1 MVRVQ
6 VIGRMIREGCMFS
19 EFNDVVRRKV
29 EISESGLASDKVMP
43 LADAVRKFVR
53 PGMSLHLGHS
63 YARPCA
69 AYQELARQF
78 WGKDPGFTISTLGF
92 TGDMNSIFCAGI
104 LKKAIATF
112 YGDSYPMPGPNPVY
126 QAAYR
131 DGTVEMEHWTIL
143 SFSMRLLAGSLG
155 VEWIPAN
162 SLIGTTIADE
172 NTEDFFTM
180 ETPDG
185 ETMGFVRAL
194 RPDLTFIHG
203 WAADPAGN
211 VVCAPPY
218 AETASSARGAK
229 EGAIVTVERI
239 VDHDF
244 IKRYSHFVKVPS
256 YLVKAV
262 CLTPFGSH
270 PAGMSNYGLE
280 SEVTGYEVDRDFII
294 NLRSQC
300 KDPEK
305 LQAWMDEWVLGCE
318 DHDAYVR
325 KLGHEHIWYLKGK
338 SALNSWVDELAD
350 AVPTMNA
357 GPDYN
362 PVEMMISVGAR
373 IIARKS
379 LDNDYRTILAGV
391 GASNLAAWLA
401 YYALRE
407 QEHDADLI
415 AEVGFYGYSPQPAD
429 PFIFNLRNV
438 PHCRMLTDINDV
450 LGSIVGA
457 DSNKCIGS
465 LGAGQVDRKG
475 NVNSTCIPELKLFLV
490 GSGGAA
496 DVAAGAREIVIIT
509 DHMPFRLVEQVPYV
523 TCPGDRISTVVT
535 TRGVLEKRD
544 GELILTGYYP
554 VEGGREKAIAAIQE
568 NTGWELAVADDVVE
582 IERPSLDEL
591 RSARMFDPH
600 SFFLGK
606 GD

>member
-1 MVRVQ
+1 
-6 VIGRMIREGCMFS
+6 MFK
-19 EFNDVVRRKV
+19 EFDEVVRRKV
-29 EISESGLASDKVMP
+29 EISESALSSNKVMP
-43 LADAVRKFVR
+43 LEEAVRRFVK

-69 AYQELARQF
+69 AYQELARRF
-78 WGKDPGFTISTLGF
+78 WGEEPGFTISTLGF
-92 TGDMNSIFCAGI
+92 TGDMNSMFCAGI
-104 LKKAIATF
+104 VKKAIATF

-131 DGTVEMEHWTIL
+131 EGTVEMENWTIL
-143 SFSMRLLAGSLG
+143 TFSLRLLAGALG
-155 VEWIPAN
+155 FEWIPGN
-162 SLIGTTIADE
+162 SLIGTTLEQE
-172 NTEDFFTM
+172 NASDFFKL

-185 ETMGFVRAL
+185 ERMGFVRAL
-194 RPDLTFIHG
+194 RPDVTFLHG

-211 VVCAPPY
+211 LVCAPPY

-229 EGAIVTVERI
+229 EGAIVTVEKI

-262 CLTPFGSH
+262 CPVPFGSH

-280 SEVTGYEVDRDFII
+280 REVTGYEVDREFII
-294 NLRSQC
+294 NLRNQC

-318 DHDAYVR
+318 DHDAYVK
-325 KLGHEHIWYLKGK
+325 KLGHERIWHLKGK
-338 SALNSWVDELAD
+338 SALNSWEDELAD
-350 AVPTMNA
+350 AVPSMNS
-357 GPDYN
+357 GPEYN
-362 PVEMMISVGAR
+362 SVEMMICVGAR
-373 IIARKS
+373 LIARKS
-379 LDNDYRTILAGV
+379 RDRGYRTILAGV

-401 YYALRE
+401 YYSLRDE
-407 QEHDADLI
+407 GFDADLI

-457 DSNKCIGS
+457 RSNRCIGS
-465 LGAGQVDRKG
+465 LGAGQVDMHG
-475 NVNSTCIPELKLFLV
+475 NVNSTCIPQLKLFLV

-496 DVAAGAREIVIIT
+496 DVAAGAKEVIIII
-509 DHMPFRLVEQVPYV
+509 DHASFRLVEEVPYV
-523 TCPGDRISTVVT
+523 TCPGDRISAVVT
-535 TRGVLEKRD
+535 TKCVLEKR
-544 GELILTGYYP
+544 GEELLLTGYYP
-554 VEGGREKAIAAIQE
+554 VDGGREAAIADIRE
-568 NTGWELAVADDVVE
+568 NCGWDLKVAEDLSE
-582 IERPSLDEL
+582 IPPPTLDEL
-591 RSARMFDPH
+591 KSARVFDPH